1 MNIKELNDKLQK
13 NMLFT
18 EYSDRKIV
26 FGEGKTHS
34 PSVMLIGEAP
44 GGSEEKEGR
53 PFVGSAGKNL
63 NEFLEALELFREEIY
78 ITNVVKIRPFKLSP
92 KTGSPVNRTPDKKEI
107 GFFCPY
113 LLEEIEIIKPEIIVT
128 LGNTPLNALMGKE
141 YLIGAYHGRLIKGNG
156 GNIFPLY
163 HPAAIIYN
171 RSLKETY
178 FEDLKALKA
187 LL

>member
-1 MNIKELNDKLQK
+1 MNIKELNDKLQQDI
-13 NMLFT
+13 LST
-18 EYSDRKIV
+18 EHQDRRII
-26 FGEGKTHS
+26 FGEGKTNR

-63 NEFLEALELFREEIY
+63 NEFLEALELTREEIY

-92 KTGSPVNRTPDKKEI
+92 KTGAPVNRTPDKKEI

-113 LLEEIEIIKPEIIVT
+113 LLEEIKIIKPEIIAT
-128 LGNTPLNALMGKE
+128 LGNTPLNALMGKA
-141 YLIGAYHGRLIKGNG
+141 YFIGACHGRLINSPL